1 MNQTDMEKEPNNRSF
16 AQNIGLDEIV
26 RLTNTIGIEYA
37 EAKAELEKLELMRP
51 VKKAEIAIRLDDG
64 SLSEVKL
71 KRLTES
77 DPTYTEFINILC
89 DAKAKA
95 EKLRVRY
102 DSYKS
107 LFEAKRSMM
116 SYHKAEMKLI

>member
-1 MNQTDMEKEPNNRSF
+1 M
-16 AQNIGLDEIV
+16 GLDEIV
-26 RLTNTIGIEYA
+26 RLTNTVGIEYA
-37 EAKAELEKLELMRP
+37 EAKAELERLELMRP

-64 SLSEVKL
+64 TFSETKL

-77 DPTYTEFINILC
+77 DPSYTEFINVLC
-89 DAKAKA
+89 KAKAEA